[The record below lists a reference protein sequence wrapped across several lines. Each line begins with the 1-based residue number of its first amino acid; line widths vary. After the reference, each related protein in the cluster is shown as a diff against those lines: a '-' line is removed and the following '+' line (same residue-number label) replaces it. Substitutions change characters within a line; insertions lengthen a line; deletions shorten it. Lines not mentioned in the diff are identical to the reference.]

1 MKSNRKL
8 IDFFCLVVGIKIKF
22 RARLPLI
29 NNFYYFLKMYSNLQ
43 ALCFSIAKAKTNNV
57 RIPAFILSL
66 FDRIIFHI
74 FFNGLKVYL

>member
-43 ALCFSIAKAKTNNV
+43 ALCFSIAKAKQIMLEYQ
-57 RIPAFILSL
+57 RLFSLSL
-66 FDRIIFHI
+66 IGLFFI
-74 FFNGLKVYL
+74 FFSMD